1 VNNNINSAE
10 KMMQKNVDLYFV
22 EGCGR
27 CALGGTP
34 ACKVHT
40 WRDVL
45 EELRVILLES
55 GLEEECKWGMPC
67 YTFNGKNVA
76 VLAAFKGNCSV
87 GFFKGVL
94 LSDPKKILSLPGE
107 DSQSTRQLKVTTLK
121 EVKTHKSAL
130 KALLK
135 EAIEIEKAGKKVT
148 FKKVDEFAV
157 PQELQEKFDE
167 MPAFEK
173 AFKSLTPG
181 RQRGYLLHF
190 SQAKQAA
197 TRKARIE
204 KYLNQIF
211 DGKGMMDR

>member
-1 VNNNINSAE
+1 
-10 KMMQKNVDLYFV
+10 
-22 EGCGR
+22 
-27 CALGGTP
+27 
-34 ACKVHT
+34 
-40 WRDVL
+40 
-45 EELRVILLES
+45 
-55 GLEEECKWGMPC
+55 
-67 YTFNGKNVA
+67 
-76 VLAAFKGNCSV
+76 
-87 GFFKGVL
+87 
-94 LSDPKKILSLPGE
+94 
-107 DSQSTRQLKVTTLK
+107 
-121 EVKTHKSAL
+121 L

-135 EAIEIEKAGKKVT
+135 EAIEVEKAGKKVT
-148 FKKVDEFAV
+148 FKKVEEFAV

-190 SQAKQAA
+190 SQAKQSA